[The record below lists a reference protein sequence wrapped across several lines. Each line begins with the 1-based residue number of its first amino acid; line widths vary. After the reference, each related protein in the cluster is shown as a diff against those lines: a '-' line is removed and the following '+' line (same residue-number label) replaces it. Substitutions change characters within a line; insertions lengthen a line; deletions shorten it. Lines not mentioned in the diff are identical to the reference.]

1 MSPTYC
7 IPGGNDAAGHR
18 QAKIEAQLAYLAWAR
33 ERISYLPRP
42 LPEQVLLEASAPG
55 SWGGKIASKVVKG
68 AFTALL
74 TDGADIKLSGAEL
87 HALAKVRVAKLPAD
101 NGDLVQILEQLSK
114 WLHG

>member
-1 MSPTYC
+1 M
-7 IPGGNDAAGHR
+7 
-18 QAKIEAQLAYLAWAR
+18 
-33 ERISYLPRP
+33 
-42 LPEQVLLEASAPG
+42 
-55 SWGGKIASKVVKG
+55 VKG